1 MVKER
6 NPILVILFTMLS
18 CGIYMWYWI
27 YATSKE
33 LNDKGVLETSAT
45 TMLAFLFCGP
55 LGLLTLW
62 KHAKAIEALSGGEKS
77 GGMLFVIALVFAPGY
92 WYMAQAEL
100 NKHATPAAA

>member
-6 NPILVILFTMLS
+6 NPILVILFSVLS

-33 LNDKGVLETSAT
+33 LNEMGHLETGAS
-45 TMLAFLFCGP
+45 TMLSFLFLGP
-55 LGLLTLW
+55 LALLTFW
-62 KHAKAIEALSGGEKS
+62 KHAKAIEALSGGEKG
-77 GGMLFVIALVFAPGY
+77 GGMLFVIALLFAPGY

-100 NKHATPAAA
+100 NKHATPAA